1 MVTIDKTVRI
11 LVVDDYESMRKIV
24 IKNLNQMGYLNIVQA
39 SNGQEALRALE
50 SNAGIQIIVTDWNMP
65 IMPGIEFLRAVR
77 AHPKFKN
84 LPVLMITAEIARHQ
98 VQEAAEAGVSDFLV
112 KPFSVGGLQG
122 KFDKIL
128 SNLKIGK
135 VVGAPG
141 QKQMSNDTVA
151 GLPAA
156 LFAKKVVPAV
166 APAVARPPAS
176 QSAPAYSGTA
186 PQPLA
191 ARAVLSPA
199 VSHQPSAGE
208 QPLALVITEDLQARM
223 TKHATILVID
233 DIVDNI
239 DVLVG
244 FLQDEYKVRTS
255 KSGVAALKM
264 LDTAVRAGQP
274 LPDLILLDVMMPEM
288 DGFEVCRQLK
298 ANAATAGIPVI
309 FLSAADDTQ
318 NVVQGLELGAVD
330 YVTKPANPTVLK
342 LRVKTHLT
350 RTMALNELKKQNQV
364 LVENIQLREEIEQI
378 TRHDLKNPI
387 GGIMN
392 FSDLLLTDENLTED
406 QRDIISTIG
415 DSARLL
421 LNMVNLS
428 LDLGKIEQG
437 TYELQASPID
447 LVAILSRAFADKSAE
462 IEAKKL
468 QITSDICR
476 QDAKEAAGEIPF
488 RVLGD
493 ELLCYSTFGNLVKN
507 AVEAAPPGSTISVS
521 YQIDDAGYGSVSI
534 TNGGVVPEEIRQRFF
549 DKFATSGKRG
559 GTGLGTYSAKLLVEV
574 QNGSI
579 EMRTSEAQGETTL
592 TVRLPRVDE
601 I

>member
-1 MVTIDKTVRI
+1 MGATDKTVRI

-65 IMPGIEFLRAVR
+65 VMPGIEFLRAVR
-77 AHPKFKN
+77 AHPKFCN

-128 SNLKIGK
+128 NNLKIGK

-141 QKQMSNDTVA
+141 QNQMSNDNA
-151 GLPAA
+151 GLPSA
-156 LFAKKVVPAV
+156 LFAKRA
-166 APAVARPPAS
+166 APAA
-176 QSAPAYSGTA
+176 APAH
-186 PQPLA
+186 QPVYQA
-191 ARAVLSPA
+191 ATSATQATRPVVSPA
-199 VSHQPSAGE
+199 VGHQPSAGE

-244 FLQDEYKVRTS
+244 LLQDEYKVRTS
-255 KSGVAALKM
+255 KSGIAALKM
-264 LDTAVRAGQP
+264 LDTTIKASQP

-298 ANAATAGIPVI
+298 ANPATAGIPVI
-309 FLSAADDTQ
+309 FLSAADDVQ

-342 LRVKTHLT
+342 IRVKTHLT
-350 RTMALNELKKQNQV
+350 RTAALQELQKQNQV
-364 LVENIQLREEIEQI
+364 LLENMQLREEVEQM

-392 FSDLLLTDENLTED
+392 FSDLLLADESLTAD

-415 DSARLL
+415 DSARLV

-437 TYELQASPID
+437 TYELQASPIN
-447 LVAILSRAFADKSAE
+447 LVSILRRAFSDKSQE
-462 IEAKKL
+462 MEAKNLKVVTTFDGESMDE
-468 QITSDICR
+468 TSEDI
-476 QDAKEAAGEIPF
+476 EF

-493 ELLCYSTFGNLVKN
+493 ELLCYSSFGNLAKN
-507 AVEAAPPGSTISVS
+507 AVEAAPDGSAIAVN
-521 YQIDDAGYGSVSI
+521 YQTDEAGYGNVSI
-534 TNGGVVPEEIRQRFF
+534 TNGGVVPEAVRQSFF
-549 DKFATSGKRG
+549 DKFVTAGKKG
-559 GTGLGTYSAKLLVEV
+559 GTGLGTYSARLLTEV
-574 QNGSI
+574 QNGRI
-579 EMRTSEAQGETTL
+579 EMQTSEEKGETTL
-592 TVRLPRVDE
+592 KVSLPLV
-601 I
+601 